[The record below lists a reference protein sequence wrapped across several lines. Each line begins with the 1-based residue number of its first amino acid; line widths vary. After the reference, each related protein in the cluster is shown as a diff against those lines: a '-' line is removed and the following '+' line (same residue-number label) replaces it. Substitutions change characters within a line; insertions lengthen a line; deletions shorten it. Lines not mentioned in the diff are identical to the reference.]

1 MTACIPRINLP
12 WDLFADEETEAKRVC
27 PRPGAQAGGI
37 KLYKCVLKGLEPR
50 SQWQGVF
57 RAALPPE
64 DPGRI
69 LLVCSS
75 SWRLQSLGLWPHPS
89 GLCFHFHVDFFPVLS
104 VSSSPVCLIRDNQ
117 ALL

>member
-12 WDLFADEETEAKRVC
+12 WALFADEETEAKRVC
-27 PRPGAQAGGI
+27 PCPGAQAGGI

-69 LLVCSS
+69 PPCLLQLLAPAVP
-75 SWRLQSLGLWPHPS
+75 RLMAASLWPLLPS
-89 GLCFHFHVDFFPVLS
+89 SRGFLPCSLCVLFS
-104 VSSSPVCLIRDNQ
+104 CMPYKG
-117 ALL
+117 